1 MRKSALINPMGTS
14 PMVATEMVNYIRNT
28 DDTLRDVILMCTN
41 NLTVLSGAY
50 AATGALNDRYPDMR
64 VHLVRLG
71 SEDIYDESTL
81 LSFLSDFV
89 DTVIRERDYGVDYLY
104 LNVSGGRKI
113 QNIILSLYSGILG
126 IDEVFNIFDPD
137 VENYSIRYEEVKS
150 DILKNFTGNSDP
162 LSTYRSMKDRL
173 DNIFYPSLG
182 KLIFLNVGV
191 LKMPSDEL
199 VKLREAITGTDFTD
213 GSIEDYRLKA
223 YRKSGF
229 ITYDRSRTYP
239 TDLGSIILRGIR

>member
-28 DDTLRDVILMCTN
+28 DDALRDVILMCTN
-41 NLTVLSGAY
+41 NPTVLSGAY

-89 DTVIRERDYGVDYLY
+89 DTVIMERDYGVDYLY

>member
-41 NLTVLSGAY
+41 NPTVLSGAY